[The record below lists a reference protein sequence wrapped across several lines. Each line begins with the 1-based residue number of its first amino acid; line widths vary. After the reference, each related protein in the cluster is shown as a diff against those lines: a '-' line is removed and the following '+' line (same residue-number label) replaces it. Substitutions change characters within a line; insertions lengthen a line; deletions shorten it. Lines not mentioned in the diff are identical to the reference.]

1 MYDPKPTRY
10 PFPEQTDQ
18 HYLVVKKDRGIVFDE
33 HYPYVDESMGF
44 RFRRALFSIP
54 LVLLAWPVCR
64 IRLGLVIRGKGNR
77 KRFRD
82 LLSGGLVSVS
92 NHVHLWDFLAVMQAL
107 YFRKPAVLAWDKN
120 INGEN
125 GTLIR
130 MVGGIPIPVSN
141 IHAVSVFGKAVNTFL
156 KNGNWLHICAEGS
169 MWEYYQP
176 IRPFKDGAF
185 YMAYKAGVPVLP
197 MAFSYR
203 EPKGLR
209 KLFHQQAVFTLN
221 IGEPL
226 TFNPDLSPSE
236 AVEEMTVRAH
246 HAVCEL
252 AGIDPK
258 QNIYPPLFRQSKR
271 VDYYT
276 TEYGKS
282 EKPSR

>member
-18 HYLVVKKDRGIVFDE
+18 HYLVVKKNRGIVFDRN
-33 HYPYVDESMGF
+33 YPYVDQSKGF
-44 RFRRALFSIP
+44 RFRRALFRIP
-54 LVLLAWPVCR
+54 LVCLAWPVCR
-64 IRLGLVIRGKGNR
+64 IRLGLVLRGKENR
-77 KRFRD
+77 KKFRD
-82 LLSGGLVSVS
+82 VLSGGLVSVS
-92 NHVHLWDFLAVMQAL
+92 NHIHLWDFLAVMQYL
-107 YFRKPAVLAWDKN
+107 YFRKPGILSWDKN

-130 MVGGIPIPVSN
+130 MVGGIPIPVSDFR
-141 IHAVSVFGKAVNTFL
+141 AVSAFGKAVDAYL
-156 KNGNWLHICAEGS
+156 KEGNWLHVCPEGS
-169 MWEYYQP
+169 MWEFYQP

-185 YMAYKAGVPVLP
+185 YIAYKAGVPILP

-203 EPKGLR
+203 EPKGFW
-209 KLFHQQAVFTLN
+209 KLFYKQAFLTLN
-221 IGEPL
+221 VGEPL
-226 TFNPDLSPSE
+226 TFNPDLSPSD

-246 HAVCEL
+246 HAVCNL

-258 QNIYPPLFRQSKR
+258 QNLYPPLFRQTKR
-271 VDYYT
+271 IDYYT